1 MIHQLRSNAGSWR
14 SRSDN
19 SAFLLNKPCRTSA
32 TTNCGYGLLK
42 ISLAIYLIPALLL
55 VLIVGAI
62 GTFVVGVVR
71 FLSLFFDP
79 RSNRSGTPPDA

>member
-1 MIHQLRSNAGSWR
+1 MQNLHDPRRLWVQIR
-14 SRSDN
+14 
-19 SAFLLNKPCRTSA
+19 F
-32 TTNCGYGLLK
+32 K
-42 ISLAIYLIPALLL
+42 ICLAIYLIPALLV

-79 RSNRSGTPPDA
+79 RSNRSGTPPRMPEPDSSPHVPISADLIAC

>member
-1 MIHQLRSNAGSWR
+1 MIHPLPSVARSWR
-14 SRSDN
+14 CRSD
-19 SAFLLNKPCRTSA
+19 SPAFLLDKPCRTSA
-32 TTNCGYGLLK
+32 TTNYGYRLLK
-42 ISLAIYLIPALLL
+42 ISLAIYLIPALLV

-62 GTFVVGVVR
+62 GAFVVGVVR